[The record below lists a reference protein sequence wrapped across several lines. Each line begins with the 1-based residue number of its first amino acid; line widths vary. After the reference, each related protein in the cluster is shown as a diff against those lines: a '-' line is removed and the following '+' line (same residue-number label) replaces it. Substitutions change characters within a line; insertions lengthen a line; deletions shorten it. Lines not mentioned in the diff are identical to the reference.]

1 MSTNTAKPIT
11 RPSRKQRVH
20 GLHDKEGPASAWTL
34 GRRLKLKEG
43 TLRTWFRSWNRDAF
57 RAWNETVKGKV
68 PADKTVKT
76 VKNPEPSPPV
86 GV

>member
-1 MSTNTAKPIT
+1 MAFTF
-11 RPSRKQRVH
+11 
-20 GLHDKEGPASAWTL
+20 

-57 RAWNETVKGKV
+57 KAWNETDKGKV
-68 PADKTVKT
+68 PADNKPA
-76 VKNPEPSPPV
+76 VKNPEPSAAV